1 MNFLF
6 IADILFPVKCV
17 SCGDPVLSG
26 DMGICPECCSN
37 LPYIS
42 DGCARCN
49 GIIHDG
55 ICTICSDRKFY
66 PERNIMLFEYKG
78 AAMKMVHAFK
88 FKGLKCVSG
97 AIIPPSCEKLAEISG
112 EFDIITS
119 VPMAGKK
126 VKARGYNQS
135 AIIAEGMAKNLGKL
149 YQPILRERENSLV
162 QRDLNYTERFIN
174 VIDRYEIIENNRIID
189 KKILIVD
196 DVFTTGATLNECS
209 RCVLAGGASK
219 VFTFA
224 VARSDLRRPD
234 SI

>member
-1 MNFLF
+1 MIFSF
-6 IADILFPVKCV
+6 FADILFPVKCV
-17 SCGDPVLSG
+17 SCGDPVLSF
-26 DMGICPECCSN
+26 DRGICPDCSRK
-37 LPYIS
+37 LVFIS
-42 DGCARCN
+42 DGCPRCS
-49 GIIHDG
+49 GIIYDKT
-55 ICTICSDRKFY
+55 CTICSHREFY
-66 PERNIMLFEYKG
+66 PEKNIILFEYKE
-78 AAMKMVHAFK
+78 AAMKLVHALK
-88 FKGLKCVSG
+88 FKGIRSI
-97 AIIPPSCEKLAEISG
+97 AEAFIPYACERIGEIAA

-119 VPMAGKK
+119 VPMLRKK
-126 VKARGYNQS
+126 VKSRGYNQS
-135 AIIAEGMAKNLGKL
+135 AVIAEGVAKKLGKFYL
-149 YQPILRERENSLV
+149 PILRERENSLV

-189 KKILIVD
+189 KKILVVD